1 MSTLENIDIVEIA
14 TLVVALTIA
23 IVGHEIAHG
32 FVAYKFGDETAK
44 NQNRLSI
51 NPIRHVD
58 PLGTIIV
65 PALLY
70 LSTGFVI
77 GWAKPVPVNTYT
89 VIRNGGYKAAILVSL
104 AGIIYNFIL
113 AILAFFAIKSGF
125 VPSILI
131 QFFFMLMAVNL
142 ILGMFNLYPIPPLDG
157 SKALEY
163 LFRMLNLQSVA
174 NLLSSAQKYG
184 MIVLVIIVISP
195 ISQQVFY
202 PIRYVFALFRN
213 ML

>member
-1 MSTLENIDIVEIA
+1 MSAFENIDIVEIA

-32 FVAYKFGDETAK
+32 FVAYKFGDTTAK

-58 PLGTIIV
+58 PLGTIIA

-163 LFRMLNLQSVA
+163 LFRMLNLQSAA

>member
-202 PIRYVFALFRN
+202 PIRYAFALFRN